1 MLTYLQAK
9 NIALIEEVNLA
20 LDDKLNIFTGE
31 TGAGKSMIIDSIQF
45 AIGNRTSKQI
55 IRKGQDYAYAK
66 LVFCDDIGKG
76 LEYLEMQDITY
87 QDKRIEIERYLYQS
101 GRTVYK
107 INSFSVSRQI
117 VRSLSTLLIDVHG
130 QHEPQSLLDV
140 STHIVL
146 LDSFGND
153 TYLEKRLRYNKL
165 YEQWQKLKHEL
176 EKVDLSD
183 RKLLQL
189 KDMLTFQINEIGVA
203 GLTENEEENLKAE
216 YDIKSHAEKIMLSC
230 KKTYDFLEGSQTY
243 EEGAIVYT
251 GKAAYALSD
260 IASISEEL
268 GTIYEQLLA
277 IEAQLQDVAYEVRKY
292 TEGIEYSPELLHE
305 IQSRL
310 DLIYRLKQKYGNS
323 TKEILDYKRQC
334 ESELKELIDG
344 ENNKELL
351 LKNIETT
358 EKELFEL
365 SSELSKERKE
375 IALKIEEEIDK
386 HLHDLQ
392 MPHAKFEIAI
402 NDIESFNKNGR
413 NDVEFLIRTNL
424 GDDMHPLSKIASG
437 GEISRVMLAI
447 KTVLVLGDTISTVIF
462 DEIDTGISGVAAQK
476 VAQKLAVISRNKQAI
491 CITHLPQIAAMG
503 DKNYLI
509 EKETKGER
517 TITHLL
523 ELEKEHIDNELCR
536 LMGGIITEST
546 LASAREIKELA
557 SQYKNSIT
565 KKIV

>member
-9 NIALIEEVNLA
+9 NIALIEEVSLS

-66 LVFCDDIGKG
+66 LVFRDDIGKA
-76 LEYLEMQDITY
+76 LEYLQEQNITY
-87 QDKRIEIERYLYQS
+87 KDKVIEIERYLYQS

-107 INSFSVSRQI
+107 VNGFSVNRQT
-117 VRSLSTLLIDVHG
+117 VRDLSTLLIDVHG

-146 LDSFGND
+146 LDSFGSD
-153 TYLEKRLRYNKL
+153 TYFEKRIKYSRL
-165 YEQWQKLKHEL
+165 YEQWQKLKHDL
-176 EKVDLSD
+176 EKVDISD

-189 KDMLTFQINEIGVA
+189 KDMLTFQISEISAA
-203 GLTENEEENLKAE
+203 GLTENEEENLKEE
-216 YDIKSHAEKIMLSC
+216 YEIKSHAEKIMLSC
-230 KKTYDFLEGSQTY
+230 QKTYDFLEGGQSLD
-243 EEGAIVYT
+243 EGAIAYT

-260 IASISEEL
+260 IALISEEL
-268 GTIYEQLLA
+268 RNIYEQLLS

-310 DLIYRLKQKYGNS
+310 DLIYKLKQKYGNS
-323 TKEILDYKRQC
+323 VEDILEYKKQC
-334 ESELKELIDG
+334 ESELKELLEG
-344 ENNKELL
+344 ESNKELL
-351 LKNIETT
+351 IKNIEET
-358 EKELFEL
+358 EKELMEL
-365 SSELSKERKE
+365 SDELSKQRKQ

-402 NDIESFNKNGR
+402 NELDSFNKNGR

-462 DEIDTGISGVAAQK
+462 DEIDTGISGVTAQK
-476 VAQKLAVISRNKQAI
+476 VAQKLAVISRNKQVI

-509 EKETKGER
+509 EKEAKGER
-517 TITHLL
+517 TTTHLL
-523 ELEKEHIDNELCR
+523 ELEKEHMDNELCR

-546 LASAREIKELA
+546 LASAREIREIA
-557 SQYKNSIT
+557 NQYKKNIIT
-565 KKIV
+565 KIV

>member
-9 NIALIEEVNLA
+9 NIALIEEVSLS

-55 IRKGQDYAYAK
+55 IRKGQEYAYAK
-66 LVFCDDIGKG
+66 LIFRDDIGKA
-76 LEYLEMQDITY
+76 LKYLDEQNIAY
-87 QDKRIEIERYLYQS
+87 NDKIIEIERYLYQS

-107 INSFSVSRQI
+107 INGISVNRQT
-117 VRSLSTLLIDVHG
+117 VRELSSLLIDVHG

-146 LDSFGND
+146 LDSFGGGA
-153 TYLEKRLRYNKL
+153 YLEKRMRYNKL
-165 YEQWQKLKHEL
+165 YEKWQKLKQ
-176 EKVDLSD
+176 DLDKADISE

-189 KDMLTFQINEIGVA
+189 KDMLTFQINEISA
-203 GLTENEEENLKAE
+203 AHLTEHEEETLKAE
-216 YDIKSHAEKIMLSC
+216 YEIKAHAEKIMRSC
-230 KKTYDFLEGSQTY
+230 QRAYEFLEGGQSF
-243 EEGAIVYT
+243 EEGAIAYT

-260 IASISEEL
+260 ISSISEEL
-268 GTIYEQLLA
+268 KGLYEQLLA
-277 IEAQLQDVAYEVRKY
+277 IEAQLQDVAYGMRKY
-292 TEGIEYSPELLHE
+292 TEDIEYSPESLHE
-305 IQSRL
+305 IQNRL
-310 DLIYRLKQKYGNS
+310 DVIYKLKQKYGNS
-323 TKEILDYKRQC
+323 IEDILEYKKKC
-334 ESELKELIDG
+334 ETELQELIDG
-344 ENNKELL
+344 EHNKELL
-351 LKNIETT
+351 LKNIEET
-358 EKELFEL
+358 EKELFSL
-365 SSELSKERKE
+365 ANQLSKERRE
-375 IALKIEEEIDK
+375 IALKIEEEIDR

-402 NDIESFNKNGR
+402 NDIEDFNKNGR

-447 KTVLVLGDTISTVIF
+447 KTVLVLGDTIATVIF

-476 VAQKLAVISRNKQAI
+476 VAQKLALISRNKQVI

-509 EKETKGER
+509 EKEIAGDR
-517 TITHLL
+517 TITRLL
-523 ELEKEHIDNELCR
+523 ELEEEHIDNELCR
-536 LMGGIITEST
+536 LMGGIVTEST
-546 LASAREIKELA
+546 LASAREIRNLA
-557 SQYKNSIT
+557 GQFKTNICQ
-565 KKIV
+565 KG